1 MHAGHL
7 MLVRPEEEEHFV
19 TPDLIRTTTFT
30 GTVDEL
36 RERIGVLEK
45 AGYRQLAFQL
55 VPGHESA
62 LDDWA
67 RLVH

>member
-1 MHAGHL
+1 M
-7 MLVRPEEEEHFV
+7 